1 MHLKPHVQVK
11 PHVATMFNC
20 RLCRP
25 GHDVTRCMV
34 CRLLHNSSVKVFQHP
49 LKKLQFLTGR
59 KGRSELALI
68 GGAWDPV
75 DGPDPAHSPSTL
87 IATATR
93 AFKAATG
100 VDLSAAVHW

>member
-1 MHLKPHVQVK
+1 MPFM
-11 PHVATMFNC
+11 A
-20 RLCRP
+20 
-25 GHDVTRCMV
+25 

-49 LKKLQFLTGR
+49 LKKLHFLTGR

-100 VDLSAAVHW
+100 VNLSAAVHW

>member
-1 MHLKPHVQVK
+1 MLQVGQETAEAGRPRLIADHVHLVVSL
-11 PHVATMFNC
+11 T
-20 RLCRP
+20 
-25 GHDVTRCMV
+25 GHTS

-59 KGRSELALI
+59 KGRSELTLI

-75 DGPDPAHSPSTL
+75 DGANPAHSPSTL
-87 IATATR
+87 IATASR

-100 VDLSAAVHW
+100 VDLSTAVHW